1 MEEAEDAGEEEAQEE
16 EEVEKEEEEVEVEE
30 EFNLGKS
37 DDQRAG
43 LPQPPALLV
52 RHKIAKHEII
62 SKTDKNIFSILSQH
76 CINAK
81 GFKGLN
87 DKCSPKSSLRSLSEF
102 CCHPF
107 CLLNSSHLLLW
118 LCQHR
123 ECRYQPVAVFAPT
136 EALNAIVDP
145 AAPNL

>member
-1 MEEAEDAGEEEAQEE
+1 MEEAEDEGEEEAEEE
-16 EEVEKEEEEVEVEE
+16 EEVEKEEEEEEVEVEE

-43 LPQPPALLV
+43 LPQPPALLL
-52 RHKIAKHEII
+52 RHKITKHEII

-76 CINAK
+76 RSNAR

-102 CCHPF
+102 CHAF
-107 CLLNSSHLLLW
+107 CLLNSSHPLLCH
-118 LCQHR
+118 CQHR
-123 ECRYQPVAVFAPT
+123 EGRYQAVAVLAPT
-136 EALNAIVDP
+136 
-145 AAPNL
+145 